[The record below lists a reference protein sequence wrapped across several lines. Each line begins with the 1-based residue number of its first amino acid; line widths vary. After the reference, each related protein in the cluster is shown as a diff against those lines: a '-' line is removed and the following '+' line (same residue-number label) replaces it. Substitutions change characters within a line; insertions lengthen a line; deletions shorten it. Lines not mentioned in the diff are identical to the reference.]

1 MANLWPWKVSAEQE
15 ALNQTLGKA
24 VQKNDVEGVR
34 QALSKGAM
42 PNLVWA
48 KEFKSLLTTAV
59 KAKRWEVVELLRE
72 AGATPTFPLEW
83 VMENPSDPMAKNG
96 TVVTTAVCAL
106 SQALRDK
113 DWEYVER
120 CFQDPSVRLDA
131 LVNSERPFESAVMW
145 GVPGKTLD
153 VMLHHARLQKVACP
167 SMMELL
173 TSALNTTSS
182 KLVEEVAH
190 RCLKPG
196 RDKEHPEALAPP
208 VVDRQVWA
216 AALTAYLRG
225 NDVEYSTSASG
236 FGRVPVGTSALP
248 LLRMWVEQ
256 STPATQKQDQQQL
269 WEWTNL
275 AVFKGVDKL
284 LVRGLLPLV
293 KKNAPDSWVEAWI
306 QNGLQSVVNSAAV
319 WGALDKV
326 LGFDRISKAIAT
338 VDKQGLAWPLL
349 EKRVSASTG
358 KIEAT
363 LAVLQRVQ
371 EAGVRVNDRS
381 VFLMF
386 NTNASITD
394 APWKSCAWAVR
405 ENGPLLAK
413 ALMDLGWEPT
423 QPYQGVAWEERFE
436 GEPFAPLRSLL
447 RSLTLDSRWGSPQR
461 SRSGPRL

>member
-1 MANLWPWKVSAEQE
+1 MAKFWPWDVSAEQE
-15 ALNQTLGKA
+15 ALNQTLGRA

-59 KAKRWEVVELLRE
+59 KAKRWEVVELLQG

-83 VMENPSDPMAKNG
+83 VMENPSDPMAKDG
-96 TVVTTAVCAL
+96 TVVTTAACAL
-106 SQALRDK
+106 AQALKDK

-120 CFQDPSVRLDA
+120 CFKDPSVRLDA
-131 LVNSERPFESAVMW
+131 LMNSERPFESAVMW

-153 VMLHHARLQKVACP
+153 VMLHHARLQKVECP
-167 SMMELL
+167 SMVELL
-173 TSALNTTSS
+173 TSALNTTSQ
-182 KLVEEVAH
+182 KLVEEVAR
-190 RCLKPG
+190 RCMKPG
-196 RDKEHPEALAPP
+196 RNKENSEALAPP
-208 VVDRQVWA
+208 VVDRQAWA

-225 NDVEYSTSASG
+225 NDVEYSISASG

-248 LLRMWVEQ
+248 LLRMWVDQ
-256 STPATQKQDQQQL
+256 ATPATQKQDLQQL
-269 WEWTNL
+269 LEWTNL
-275 AVFKGVDKL
+275 AVFKGVEKL

-293 KKNAPDSWVEAWI
+293 KENATQSWVETWV

-326 LGFDRISKAIAT
+326 LGQASVSKAIVS
-338 VDKQGLAWPLL
+338 VDDQGLVWPLL
-349 EKRVSASTG
+349 EKRVSLSTG
-358 KIEAT
+358 KVEAT

-371 EAGVRVNDRS
+371 EAGLKVSEGS
-381 VFLMF
+381 VFRMF
-386 NTNASITD
+386 NTHSSINDTQ
-394 APWKSCAWAVR
+394 WRSCAWASR

-423 QPYQGVAWEERFE
+423 QPYQGIAWEDRFE
-436 GEPFAPLRSLL
+436 GEAFAPLRALL
-447 RSLTLDSRWGSPQR
+447 RSLTLDSRWTNPQR